1 MATVK
6 CALGKRGRPSH
17 EWNDGKKDR
26 IYCLGRVDPMTDAP
40 LPECLACPDFVDK
53 AQDDLETFYG
63 RTDEFISREATIKR
77 IKEVYCVERHISSG
91 EKKRIRHKTMEA
103 QNADNYD

>member
-6 CALGKRGRPSH
+6 CALGKRGLPSH

-26 IYCLGRVDPMTDAP
+26 IYCLGRIDCMTDYF

-53 AQDDLETFYG
+53 AQGDLEAFY
-63 RTDEFISREATIKR
+63 RR
-77 IKEVYCVERHISSG
+77 
-91 EKKRIRHKTMEA
+91 
-103 QNADNYD
+103 ADNG

>member
-26 IYCLGRVDPMTDAP
+26 IYCLGWFDPMTDYP
-40 LPECLACPDFVDK
+40 ITECLDCPDFVDK
-53 AQDDLETFYG
+53 AQDDLEAFYG
-63 RTDEFISREATIKR
+63 RPYNDTD
-77 IKEVYCVERHISSG
+77 
-91 EKKRIRHKTMEA
+91 
-103 QNADNYD
+103 